1 MRDFKLNKFFDL
13 IIIPFNSLLHLL
25 TNNEISDCFASVLSH
40 LSDDGYFILDIF
52 VPDPELLYRTPNK
65 KYQEMVIDHPKGG
78 KCLVW
83 QESKYDQETEINDI
97 KWLFDRNDNRTDEYQ
112 FQMRMIYP
120 DTIDRLLFEA
130 GFTIEQK
137 LGDYN
142 SKSFNE
148 NSLLQIYICSKQ

>member
-1 MRDFKLNKFFDL
+1 MK
-13 IIIPFNSLLHLL
+13 I
-25 TNNEISDCFASVLSH
+25 
-40 LSDDGYFILDIF
+40 
-52 VPDPELLYRTPNK
+52 
-65 KYQEMVIDHPKGG
+65 
-78 KCLVW
+78 
-83 QESKYDQETEINDI
+83 
-97 KWLFDRNDNRTDEYQ
+97 YQ

-130 GFTIEQK
+130 GFTIKQK

>member
-40 LSDDGYFILDIF
+40 LSDDGYFIF
-52 VPDPELLYRTPNK
+52 K
-65 KYQEMVIDHPKGG
+65 KKPKGF
-78 KCLVW
+78 LD
-83 QESKYDQETEINDI
+83 SKYDQETEINDI

-142 SKSFNE
+142 SKRFNE
-148 NSLLQIYICSKQ
+148 DSLLQIYICSKQ